1 MVLRRKRC
9 VSVATE
15 GRERLHTGDVWW
27 QCIPYSWT
35 SNWKHMVAK
44 CALRCH
50 SKPCSV
56 SGKVALMSQY
66 NDLPL
71 CNGTSVRPSGL
82 IQSDRNNFTAS
93 LVTGVGGGAQARG
106 TTDKVIQGMIYSW
119 PENGSFANKYL
130 KLTNYQLKNH
140 SYYSLILH
148 YYLLLLLLLLFIL
161 FLPVINIPSRW
172 KIETV
177 VKVEWTLF
185 RVVINYKAVNQ
196 QMQLKCLRRFLHRQL
211 GPLYGSSSPFS
222 PLSRG
227 GLNPIMPIYD
237 PDKPDQFN
245 SQRL

>member
-82 IQSDRNNFTAS
+82 IQSDRNNLTAS
-93 LVTGVGGGAQARG
+93 LVTGVGGGSSKRHHWQG
-106 TTDKVIQGMIYSW
+106 HTGHDIQLTWKWLFCKQIS
-119 PENGSFANKYL
+119 EAH
-130 KLTNYQLKNH
+130 KLSAKEPQLLFFNFT
-140 SYYSLILH
+140 
-148 YYLLLLLLLLFIL
+148 LLFII
-161 FLPVINIPSRW
+161 VIITVIYFVFTSNKYPKQMKNRNSSKSGVNLIPGGH
-172 KIETV
+172 
-177 VKVEWTLF
+177 
-185 RVVINYKAVNQ
+185 
-196 QMQLKCLRRFLHRQL
+196 QL
-211 GPLYGSSSPFS
+211 
-222 PLSRG
+222 
-227 GLNPIMPIYD
+227 
-237 PDKPDQFN
+237 
-245 SQRL
+245 